1 MSQQNNR
8 FALVTSP
15 LGKDILLFNRMSG
28 SEEMS
33 RLFEY
38 EVDLL
43 VENKNLGSIVSA
55 GFPINKVLGQAMT
68 VALTLPSGD
77 KRYYQGLVTQFR
89 HHGAL
94 EDHFLYR
101 AVLRPWLWFLTR
113 TSNCRI
119 FQDLSVPDII
129 KKIFEDNG
137 FSDFKIELT
146 QTYSPRKYCVQY
158 RESDF
163 NFVSRLMEC
172 EGIFYFF
179 KHEQNKHTLVI
190 ADSVNAYQIIDGYT
204 TIPYFPPDNSG
215 QRKVDH
221 IFAWHTDHT
230 VQPGAYVLNDYDF
243 KKPKSNLLTK
253 STEIKPHSYAEGEI
267 YDYPGNYF
275 DSPAGESYANIRL
288 DELQTDYE
296 VIQGAGNAMGLTAGM
311 IFTLKDHYIAP
322 ENTKHII
329 VSTHFVIESNQYRS
343 GSFAEAHYQCDFTA
357 IRSTQQFRPRRLTPV
372 PFVQGPQT
380 ATVVGKQGEEIWTD
394 KYGRVKVQF
403 HWDREGKMNENSSCW
418 IRVAYPI
425 AGKNWGWL
433 SLPRISQEVVV
444 SFLEGN
450 PDRPLITG
458 SVYNDGQ
465 MPPYALPADQTQSGI
480 KSRSSKG
487 GFDSNFNEIRFE
499 DKKGKEQVFI
509 HAERNQDVRVKK
521 DAFEWIGN
529 ERHLIVK
536 KDLFEQVDGDKHS
549 TVKGDRNEKITGTL
563 SIKAD
568 QDMQEKVGMKH
579 ALDAGQ
585 EIHLKAG
592 MNVVIEAGMSITL
605 KAGGGFIVV
614 GPAGVT
620 ISGTPVLINSG
631 GAAGSG
637 SGSSPDAAKLP
648 KEAANSKGG
657 EKGEITPRPVKAK
670 TYSPSAMVLQQA
682 AQNGT
687 PFCEECEKAKNGAS

>member
-1 MSQQNNR
+1 MSLQTNR
-8 FALVTSP
+8 FATVTTP
-15 LGKDILLFNRMSG
+15 LGPDAMLFNRMSG

-43 VENKNLGSIVSA
+43 VENKTIVTA
-55 GFPINKVLGQAMT
+55 GFPTNQVLGQAMT
-68 VALTLPSGD
+68 VALSLPSGG
-77 KRYYQGLVTQFR
+77 KRYYHGLVTQFR
-89 HHGAL
+89 HHGASD
-94 EDHFLYR
+94 DHFLYR

-113 TSNCRI
+113 SSNCRI
-119 FQDLSVPDII
+119 FQDLSVPDIV
-129 KKIFEDNG
+129 KKVFEDNG

-146 QTYSPRKYCVQY
+146 HTYRPRKYCVQY

-179 KHEQNKHTLVI
+179 KHDQIKHTLVI
-190 ADSVNAYQIIDGYT
+190 ADSVNAYQTIAGYA

-215 QRKVDH
+215 QREQDH
-221 IFAWHTDHT
+221 IFDWHTSHK
-230 VQPGAYVLNDYDF
+230 VQAGTYVLNDYDF
-243 KKPKSNLLTK
+243 KKPKSNLITK
-253 STEIKPHSYAEGEI
+253 FTEKKQHSNAEGEH

-275 DSPAGESYANIRL
+275 DPPSGESYANIRL
-288 DELQTDYE
+288 DELQTDHE
-296 VIQGAGNAMGLTAGM
+296 VIQGRGNAMGLTAGM
-311 IFTLKDHYIAP
+311 LFTLKDHYIAP
-322 ENTKHII
+322 ENTKHIV
-329 VSTHFVIESNQYRS
+329 VSAHFQIESNQFRS
-343 GSFAEAHYQCDFTA
+343 GSSSEAHYQCDFSA

-380 ATVVGKQGEEIWTD
+380 ATVVGKEGEEIWTD
-394 KYGRVKVQF
+394 KYGRIKVQF
-403 HWDREGKMNENSSCW
+403 HWDRDGKKNETSSCW
-418 IRVAYPI
+418 IRVAYPV

-465 MPPYALPADQTQSGI
+465 MPPYALPANQTQSGI
-480 KSRSSKG
+480 KSHSSKG
-487 GFDSNFNEIRFE
+487 GFDTNFNEIRFE

-509 HAERNQDVRVKK
+509 HAERNQDIRVKNS
-521 DAFEWIGN
+521 AFEWIGN
-529 ERHLIVK
+529 ERHVIVK
-536 KDLFEQVDGDKHS
+536 KDLFEQIDGDQHS
-549 TVKGDRNEKITGTL
+549 TVKGDRNESVVGTL

-579 ALDAGQ
+579 ALDAGT

-605 KAGGGFIVV
+605 KAGGGFIVI
-614 GPAGVT
+614 GPSGVT

-637 SGSSPDAAKLP
+637 SGATPEAAKLP
-648 KEAANSKGG
+648 KVAANSKGG
-657 EKGEITPRPVKAK
+657 EKGEIARRPPKAK
-670 TYSPSAMVLQQA
+670 THGPSATVLKQA
-682 AQNGT
+682 AKNGT
-687 PFCEECEKAKNGAS
+687 PFCEACEKLKKQG